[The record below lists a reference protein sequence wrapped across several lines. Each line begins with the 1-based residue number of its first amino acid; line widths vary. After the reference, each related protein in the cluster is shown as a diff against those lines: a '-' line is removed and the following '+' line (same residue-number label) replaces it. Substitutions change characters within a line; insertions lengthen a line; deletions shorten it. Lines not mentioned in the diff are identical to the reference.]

1 MGQGDS
7 GPESTQRG
15 RGMDKHNHCD
25 KPKKTVTIIV
35 NGRAHE
41 FPKEEISFAEVVDL
55 AYPGQVQGGNIVFTV
70 TYKRG
75 RGDKPEGELVEGQS
89 VKLKEKMVFNV
100 VRTDKS

>member
-1 MGQGDS
+1 MNQHSDS
-7 GPESTQRG
+7 
-15 RGMDKHNHCD
+15 D

-41 FPKEEISFAEVVDL
+41 LPKEEISFAEVVDI

-75 RGDKPEGELVEGQS
+75 HGDKPEGELVEGQS
-89 VKLKEKMVFNV
+89 VKVKDKMVFNV